1 MPFFVTFQSTDN
13 LKPLKKQ
20 VLSCAIQFQ
29 FKCGQ
34 YPAIQIS
41 SLKLPMTP
49 HAYRLIV
56 QTFSATI
63 TTYEKLQSTN
73 NSKLLKKQDI
83 L

>member
-1 MPFFVTFQSTDN
+1 MPFFGTYQSTDN

-20 VLSCAIQFQ
+20 VL
-29 FKCGQ
+29 FKCGA

-41 SLKLPMTP
+41 SLKVPMTP
-49 HAYRLIV
+49 RSYRLIV
-56 QTFSATI
+56 ETFSGKI
-63 TTYEKLQSTN
+63 TTYETLQSTN

>member
-1 MPFFVTFQSTDN
+1 MPFFGTFQSTDN

-20 VLSCAIQFQ
+20 VL
-29 FKCGQ
+29 FKCGA

-56 QTFSATI
+56 QTFSAKI
-63 TTYEKLQSTN
+63 TTYETLQSTN